1 MKLLSLL
8 PRLVA
13 TLAMVA
19 LAAFLG
25 NHLWHYYME
34 APWTRDAR
42 VRSEVTQLAADVS
55 GLISEVTVQDNQKV
69 HKGELLFRIDP
80 ARYEL
85 AVELAQANLQ
95 STRLLME
102 QKQRDANRATRLQ
115 SAMSQAAKEQAIAD
129 AQVANA
135 NYRQAEVQL
144 EQARLDLARTA
155 VHAPCDGY
163 ITNLDLHVGAYL
175 HAGTPVMA
183 IVNADAFYVAGYF
196 EETRLARIQPG
207 DKVEIHLM
215 GQSQLVTGHV
225 TSISRGIQDRELTS
239 CSGQLANVNPTF
251 QWVRLAQRIPVRI
264 ELDPLPTGVQLVA
277 GQTAS
282 VELTSSKQ
290 AAAVLI
296 SSGQH

>member
-1 MKLLSLL
+1 M
-8 PRLVA
+8 
-13 TLAMVA
+13 
-19 LAAFLG
+19 
-25 NHLWHYYME
+25 
-34 APWTRDAR
+34 
-42 VRSEVTQLAADVS
+42 
-55 GLISEVTVQDNQKV
+55 
-69 HKGELLFRIDP
+69 LFRIDP

-102 QKQRDANRATRLQ
+102 QKQRDASRATRLQ
-115 SAMSQAAKEQAIAD
+115 SAMSQAAKGQAIAD

-163 ITNLDLHVGAYL
+163 IRNLDLHVGAYL

-207 DKVEIHLM
+207 DKVGKH
-215 GQSQLVTGHV
+215 T
-225 TSISRGIQDRELTS
+225 
-239 CSGQLANVNPTF
+239 
-251 QWVRLAQRIPVRI
+251 
-264 ELDPLPTGVQLVA
+264 
-277 GQTAS
+277 
-282 VELTSSKQ
+282 
-290 AAAVLI
+290 
-296 SSGQH
+296 